1 MKRMMPMAEAVG
13 ALEPEMKKLSDDGL
27 GAKTAEFR
35 QKLDNGASLD
45 DIMVEAFAAV
55 RESSVRTLGLR
66 HYDVQIV
73 GGIVLHQGRI
83 AEMKTGEGKT
93 LVATLA
99 LYLNA
104 LSGRGCHLVTVND
117 YLAQRDAEWMSPIF
131 NKLGQSVG
139 VVLHGQSDYQK
150 RQAYGCDITYGQN
163 NEFGFDYMRDNMKF
177 SIYDCM
183 QRELNYAI
191 VDEVDSILVDEARTP
206 LIISGPAEEST
217 DLYRRINELVP
228 KIKRDI
234 HYTVDESHR
243 SALMTDEGVARMEQ
257 FLGLANLFDAENIE
271 FLHHINQALKSHT
284 LFKRDR
290 DYMVSDSGQI
300 MIIDEDTGRVLPGR
314 RWSDG
319 LHQAI
324 EAKEHVPVQE
334 ENRTLAT
341 ISFQNYFRLYD
352 KLAGMTGTADTEA
365 PEFKKIYELD
375 VTVIPT
381 NEPCIRIDHQDVV
394 YKTEREKFTKIV
406 EEILDCHTRGQP
418 VLVGTVSVEKSEAIS
433 RILDR
438 KKIPHN
444 VLNAKQH
451 EKEAFVIAQA
461 GRAGTVTV
469 ATNMAGRGTDIVLGG
484 SPQMIA
490 KMKVTPEDPPEKYE
504 QTLAHYITI
513 QKEEREHVLKEGGVH
528 ILGTERHESR
538 RIDNQL
544 RGRSGRQGDPG
555 SSRFFLSLEDDL
567 LRIFGAEKIT
577 GIMDRLGMEEGV
589 PIEHKM
595 VTRSI
600 ENAQRKVE
608 ERNFGIRKNLLEYD
622 DVMNQQRKTI
632 YSLRR
637 QILEGR
643 YEPVSLVHE
652 EEERKKRKAGKKFKL
667 SDAHGPVKPGSEIDE
682 KLAEMLRPII
692 ERIARGNPDAIRA
705 RGGKTVEQDAVID
718 EESSLPELDDIISIK
733 PRQTELAIY
742 HYFGA
747 YTLVSNYKDDPP
759 AAVDYLTR
767 CVVTSLS
774 MQKERM
780 LDVCEGLIADIV
792 TEYTNALG
800 DHHEKWDL
808 KGLAKEIKEQ
818 FALQIDE
825 LEQHKTSMEGMQDMI
840 YEAVE
845 ELIAFKEDELSHPL
859 FIRVFRYYFLEQ
871 IDRQWIEHL
880 QNVDYLRQ
888 GIGLRGYA
896 QKDPKQEYKKE
907 GYLMFQEMMGQIE
920 TNVAKKLFRV
930 KLKKKE
936 DALNLGARR
945 RSRATVEGRGG
956 EIGDTSAK
964 TTQKKAAAGTKR
976 TVGRNDPCPCGSGKK
991 FKKCCMLKEQASA
1004 S

>member
-1 MKRMMPMAEAVG
+1 MVNFLKKVFGTKHGREMKRLKPTVQAVAE
-13 ALEPEMKKLSDDGL
+13 LEPEMKKLSDDRL
-27 GAKTAEFR
+27 AAKTAEFK
-35 QKLDNGASLD
+35 QKLENGASLD

-73 GGIVLHQGRI
+73 GGIVLHMGRI

-117 YLAQRDAEWMSPIF
+117 YLAQRDAEWMGPIF
-131 NKLGQSVG
+131 YKLGLSVG
-139 VVLHGQSDYQK
+139 VVVHGQSNHQK
-150 RQAYGCDITYGQN
+150 RQAYRCDITYGQN

-177 SIYDCM
+177 SIYECM

-217 DLYRRINELVP
+217 DLYRRINEMVP

-234 HYTVDESHR
+234 HYTVDEAHR

-271 FLHHINQALKSHT
+271 FLHHINQALKAHT

-300 MIIDEDTGRVLPGR
+300 MIIDEDTGRVRPGR

-365 PEFKKIYELD
+365 PEFKKIYDLD

-381 NEPCIRIDHQDVV
+381 NEPCIRTDNQDVV

-433 RILDR
+433 RILSR

-451 EKEAFVIAQA
+451 EKEAYVIAQA

-484 SPQMIA
+484 NPQMIA

-504 QTLAHYITI
+504 QTVAHYLNI

-567 LRIFGAEKIT
+567 LRIFGAEKLT
-577 GIMDRLGMEEGV
+577 GVMDRLGMEDGV
-589 PIEHKM
+589 PIEH
-595 VTRSI
+595 T
-600 ENAQRKVE
+600 
-608 ERNFGIRKNLLEYD
+608 
-622 DVMNQQRKTI
+622 
-632 YSLRR
+632 
-637 QILEGR
+637 
-643 YEPVSLVHE
+643 
-652 EEERKKRKAGKKFKL
+652 
-667 SDAHGPVKPGSEIDE
+667 
-682 KLAEMLRPII
+682 
-692 ERIARGNPDAIRA
+692 
-705 RGGKTVEQDAVID
+705 
-718 EESSLPELDDIISIK
+718 
-733 PRQTELAIY
+733 
-742 HYFGA
+742 
-747 YTLVSNYKDDPP
+747 
-759 AAVDYLTR
+759 
-767 CVVTSLS
+767 
-774 MQKERM
+774 
-780 LDVCEGLIADIV
+780 
-792 TEYTNALG
+792 
-800 DHHEKWDL
+800 
-808 KGLAKEIKEQ
+808 
-818 FALQIDE
+818 
-825 LEQHKTSMEGMQDMI
+825 
-840 YEAVE
+840 
-845 ELIAFKEDELSHPL
+845 
-859 FIRVFRYYFLEQ
+859 
-871 IDRQWIEHL
+871 
-880 QNVDYLRQ
+880 
-888 GIGLRGYA
+888 
-896 QKDPKQEYKKE
+896 
-907 GYLMFQEMMGQIE
+907 
-920 TNVAKKLFRV
+920 
-930 KLKKKE
+930 
-936 DALNLGARR
+936 
-945 RSRATVEGRGG
+945 
-956 EIGDTSAK
+956 
-964 TTQKKAAAGTKR
+964 
-976 TVGRNDPCPCGSGKK
+976 
-991 FKKCCMLKEQASA
+991 
-1004 S
+1004 